1 MERTTSI
8 KDTAEI
14 GQLLIVGIGTERCGD
29 DAAGLAVA
37 RSLHSIELPG
47 FVKIAEFSGDGASL
61 INVWEDAATV
71 ILIDC
76 VSAQTL
82 PGTIV
87 AIDLLHG
94 SLPPH
99 WQPSTHN
106 FGLVEAIEFGR
117 VMGRLPASLMLYGI
131 QGKSYEHGRGLS
143 PEVRVGVEK
152 VAAMIELELLAAL
165 DRS

>member
-1 MERTTSI
+1 MVIMMDDPLEH
-8 KDTAEI
+8 K
-14 GQLLIVGIGTERCGD
+14 QLLVIGIGTELYGD
-29 DAAGLAVA
+29 DAAGLAVS
-37 RSLHSIELPG
+37 RSLRSIELPR
-47 FVKIAEFSGDGASL
+47 FAEIVEFSGDGTSL
-61 INVWEDAATV
+61 INLWEDAGAV

-99 WQPSTHN
+99 WRRSTHN
-106 FGLVEAIEFGR
+106 FGLAEAIELAR
-117 VMGRLPASLMLYGI
+117 IMGRLPASLMLYGI
-131 QGKSYEHGRGLS
+131 QGKTVDQGHGLS
-143 PEVRVGVEK
+143 PEVRIAVEK